1 MSKKRQL
8 LIDTAL
14 TLFYNHGIHAIGV
27 NEILKRSGVAKRTLY
42 SHFNSKEELLLA
54 ALEARHRLFIQWLES
69 KLSNAKNDLE
79 VTTVLFQALEN
90 WFDNNEPRLGEFRG
104 CFFINTCG
112 EYSDVS
118 CEIRKLCEQ
127 HKSKVRQV
135 IADKLSIDNQDNVAA
150 LCILMEGAIV
160 TAQVSGKNTLLIEDC
175 INASQAM
182 LR

>member
-14 TLFYNHGIHAIGV
+14 TLFYSHGIHGIGI
-27 NEILKRSGVAKRTLY
+27 NEILKVSGVAKRTLY
-42 SHFNSKEELLLA
+42 SHFTSKEELLLA
-54 ALEARHRLFIQWLES
+54 ALEARHHVFIQWLES

-79 VTTVLFQALEN
+79 VATQLFESLAD
-90 WFDNNEPRLGEFRG
+90 WFDNNEPLLGEFRG

-118 CEIRKLCEQ
+118 CEIRQLCEQ

-135 IADKLSIDNQDNVAA
+135 IADKISSDNQTCVAT
-150 LCILMEGAIV
+150 LSILMEGAIV
-160 TAQVSGKNTLLIEDC
+160 TAQVSGKKALLIEDC

-182 LR
+182 LH